1 MLSRRPGFN
10 MLVPAHT
17 QLNTLTHTSMC
28 HKWICNIHSA
38 QFMFFEAQCCGLM
51 SSYVC
56 QKFERERER
65 ESEACLIA
73 AEDELVASN
82 TTLRSLKTDSKFAIN
97 PDPALVLYSA
107 WSIRYTPSKKK
118 KCQKADVAKCDRPT
132 YSEDKTHKRQD

>member
-82 TTLRSLKTDSKFAIN
+82 TTLRSLKTDSKFAIIPKHSVKN
-97 PDPALVLYSA
+97 FTTRYHQGRGGWAAFRLVEPKSNG
-107 WSIRYTPSKKK
+107 
-118 KCQKADVAKCDRPT
+118 
-132 YSEDKTHKRQD
+132 